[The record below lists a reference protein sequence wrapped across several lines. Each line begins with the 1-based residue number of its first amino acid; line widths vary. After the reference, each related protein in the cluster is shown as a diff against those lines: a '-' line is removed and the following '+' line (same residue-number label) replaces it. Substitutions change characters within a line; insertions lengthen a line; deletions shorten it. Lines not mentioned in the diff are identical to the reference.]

1 MNIDIGQKL
10 KQLRKQKGLSQEQ
23 VADFLHIS
31 QSAYARI
38 ENGESHS
45 WAYHIRKICEIFDIT
60 PEELVREGKS
70 VYQIQ
75 MNDEKNLESMCGKQQ
90 LADKLIEQYEQT
102 IKSLKEQIEIYK
114 KMIDEKEK
122 PMAS

>member
-1 MNIDIGQKL
+1 MNINIGQKL

-23 VADFLHIS
+23 VAEFLHIS

-45 WAYHIRKICEIFDIT
+45 WAYHIKKICEIFNIT
-60 PEELVREGKS
+60 PEELVREEKS
-70 VYQIQ
+70 VHQTQMDDDDKMASMYPIQ
-75 MNDEKNLESMCGKQQ
+75 H

-102 IKSLKEQIEIYK
+102 IKSLKEQIEVYK

-122 PMAS
+122 PLAS

>member
-1 MNIDIGQKL
+1 MNINIGQKL

-23 VADFLHIS
+23 VAEFLHIS

-45 WAYHIRKICEIFDIT
+45 WAYHIKKICEIFDIT
-60 PEELVREGKS
+60 PEELVREEKS
-70 VYQIQ
+70 VHQTQMDDDDKMASTCPIQ
-75 MNDEKNLESMCGKQQ
+75 H

-102 IKSLKEQIEIYK
+102 IKSLKEQIEVYK

-122 PMAS
+122 PLAS